1 MVLPACLLLMEYVA
15 SDFGRLTSPSGNR
28 ASNTSKSH
36 KFSLTSNDQTLHF
49 DSGDP
54 HSKPLSPK
62 VDVLVAGSLA
72 IDLSCDYVPILQRGS
87 DEIHRTPTLQTSNP
101 ATISQSLGGVGQNL
115 ATSLFYLGTSV
126 RLCSAIADDP
136 AGTTALTVLNELGME
151 TGSIEVVKDGSRTA
165 QYVAF
170 NDIRKDLVIAM
181 ADMSILDKDS
191 SNFLTRWKP
200 HLDRCKP
207 KWLVLDANWS
217 AETLQQ
223 WVSAARTSKIKIV
236 YEPVSEEKSG
246 RIFNSDFGR
255 HHPRMPLVNFAT
267 PNQSELEAM
276 WISSRP
282 QMTYV
287 GSWPDVL
294 CQMLQR
300 LYPDLIDGLVYK
312 ALGLLPFIPRI
323 LTTLGPKGVLMTEL
337 LYAEDP
343 RLIDGQ
349 ESRYLLKLDEEL
361 FTESSDRVAGVYVRY
376 FSPIEKVSQ
385 SQIISVNGVGDTFLG
400 IIVAGLAK
408 EDPKSIGE
416 IVDIA
421 QRGAVM
427 TLKSKESVSPE
438 IRTLSSIL

>member
-1 MVLPACLLLMEYVA
+1 MVLPAHRLLMGYVG
-15 SDFGRLTSPSGNR
+15 SDFGRLTSPGGDH
-28 ASNTSKSH
+28 ASNRSKSL
-36 KFSLTSNDQTLHF
+36 KFSLASNNQTLHF
-49 DSGDP
+49 DP
-54 HSKPLSPK
+54 QSKPPSPK
-62 VDVLVAGSLA
+62 VDVIVAGSLA
-72 IDLSCDYVPILQRGS
+72 IDLSCDYAPMIQRGS
-87 DEIHRTPTLQTSNP
+87 KEIHRTPNLQTSNP
-101 ATISQSLGGVGQNL
+101 AIISQSLGGVGQNL
-115 ATSLFYLGTSV
+115 TTSLFYLGTSV

-136 AGTTALTVLNELGME
+136 AGKTALTVLNERGME
-151 TGSIEVVKDGSRTA
+151 TDSIEVVKDGSQTA

-170 NDIRKDLVIAM
+170 NDLRKDLVIAM

-223 WVSAARTSKIKIV
+223 WVSAARTSKIKIA

-255 HHPRMPLVNFAT
+255 NRLRMPLVDFAT
-267 PNQSELEAM
+267 PNKSELEAM
-276 WISSRP
+276 WMSSRP
-282 QMTYV
+282 QLSYI

-294 CQMLQR
+294 CQMLRR
-300 LYPDLIDGLVYK
+300 LYPNLIDGIVYK
-312 ALGLLPFIPRI
+312 TLGLLPFIPRI

-337 LYAEDP
+337 LYAGDP
-343 RLIDGQ
+343 RLTDGQ
-349 ESRYLLKLDEEL
+349 ESRYVLEVDEALL
-361 FTESSDRVAGVYVRY
+361 TERFDRVAGVYVRY

-385 SQIISVNGVGDTFLG
+385 AQIISVNGVGDTFLG
-400 IIVAGLAK
+400 IVVAGLAK
-408 EDPKSIGE
+408 EDPKSVGE
-416 IVDIA
+416 IIDIA

-438 IRTLSSIL
+438 IRKLLCLL